1 MYTILITANGGFL
14 GGGGRAFKTN
24 VSYYKPL

>member
-24 VSYYKPL
+24 VSY